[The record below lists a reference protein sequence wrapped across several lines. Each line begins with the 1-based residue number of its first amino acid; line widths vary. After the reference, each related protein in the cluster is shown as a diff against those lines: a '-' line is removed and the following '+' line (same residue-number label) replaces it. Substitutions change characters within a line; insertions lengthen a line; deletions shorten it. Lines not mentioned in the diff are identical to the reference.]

1 MSVHDTGHARQTPRP
16 GRGGPWPGRLVRRSI
31 ADQAAAL
38 LALAVLVAVTTLAA
52 VGTPR
57 LVTSLLDADLN
68 RTVASA
74 SPSFR
79 DPAAGVSLA
88 IDDTV
93 SAPDHFFSQVW
104 QALPD
109 RLRSAR
115 AHTAPA
121 LRALLD
127 DGHVSGQAVGL
138 HSSPPLQGFIDEF
151 AASGLRGGL
160 TEHTGYRI
168 DAYPGLR
175 ADSRLVQGHWPTPA
189 TTIGPDTVLEVV
201 VTERT
206 AREMHWRVG
215 EEQQL
220 AQDGGKV
227 TARLVGLVAP
237 RTTDSDFWA
246 LDPGRGRTFV
256 TYDIYQTPLRHG
268 IVFVDA
274 STWPRIAP
282 QLGGGDV
289 AAWYHLDTT
298 SISTATQPA
307 ISDGLDRL
315 LAAPPT
321 VTTPEGDVRVLRFS
335 SFLPRLFGI
344 AEQRAAASGE
354 LLAVSATGPL
364 GVALVVVVLATSVV
378 VARRRQDRALL
389 RARGTGTGATVLRSA
404 VETGLATVPAAVV
417 GWLVAVAV
425 LPHTSWSAGVAAG
438 LVGVVVPPAVA
449 AAVAVAEAVAVRGP
463 RAAPYRWVVE
473 ALVVA
478 GAAAAVVAVL
488 RRAAGAAA
496 GQTVGGDPLAV
507 AAPLLVAA
515 VAVVALLRLRPA
527 VVRWTAA
534 LVRDRSAAAFVGT
547 AEDARGGGAAAWVLG
562 AVVLATGTG
571 VVAAALLRAVGSATA
586 STTGATKGLDRS
598 VLVGGAATVVVGGL
612 ALAAVL
618 TAVAVVITVV
628 AAAPERRRR
637 GGLLRTFG
645 LSGRDRTA
653 VTVWE
658 LIPRCVLGVI
668 GGTVAGLLSAVVVV
682 PAVVPGHGGVWPAPL
697 RVVLTALGFGLAAS
711 VATVAAVLSD
721 RRRPALVDDRSAA

>member
-1 MSVHDTGHARQTPRP
+1 MSVHDTGRARHTARP
-16 GRGGPWPGRLVRRSI
+16 GRSAPWPGRLVRRSL

-88 IDDTV
+88 VDDTV
-93 SAPDHFFSQVW
+93 SSPGDFFPRIW
-104 QALPD
+104 NALPD
-109 RLRSAR
+109 RLRTAR

-127 DGHVSGQAVGL
+127 DGHVSGRAVGL
-138 HSSPPLQGFIDEF
+138 HAGPPAAGAVTEF

-160 TEHTGYRI
+160 SVATGYRI

-175 ADSRLVQGHWPTPA
+175 ADSRLVRGHWPAPA
-189 TTIGPDTVLEVV
+189 TSVGAGSVLEVV
-201 VTERT
+201 VTTRT

-220 AQDGGKV
+220 AQEGGTI
-227 TARLVGLVAP
+227 TARLVGLVSP

-246 LDPGRGRTFV
+246 LDPGRSRTSV
-256 TYDIYQTPLRHG
+256 TYDRYQTPTRHG
-268 IVFVDA
+268 IVFVDP
-274 STWPRIAP
+274 STWPQIGP
-282 QLGGGDV
+282 QLGGTDV
-289 AAWYHLDTT
+289 ATWYHLDTA
-298 SISTATQPA
+298 SISTASQPA
-307 ISDGLDRL
+307 ISAGLDRL
-315 LAAPPT
+315 LANPPT
-321 VTTPEGDVRVLRFS
+321 VTTPAGDLRVLRFS
-335 SFLPRLFGI
+335 SFLPRLFAI

-378 VARRRQDRALL
+378 VARRRPDRALL
-389 RARGTGTGATVLRSA
+389 RARGTGGGATVLRTV
-404 VETGLATVPAAVV
+404 VETAVATVPAAVV
-417 GWLVAVAV
+417 GWLVAAAV
-425 LPHTSWSAGVAAG
+425 LPHVPWAAGFAAG
-438 LVGVVVPPAVA
+438 LAGIVLPPAVAAVVAVAEVVEVRGPRAAPFRWVLEALVVTGAVA
-449 AAVAVAEAVAVRGP
+449 AAVAV
-463 RAAPYRWVVE
+463 
-473 ALVVA
+473 
-478 GAAAAVVAVL
+478 L
-488 RRAAGAAA
+488 RRAPSGAGP
-496 GQTVGGDPLAV
+496 QSIVGDPLVV

-515 VAVVALLRLRPA
+515 VLVVVLLRLRPTL
-527 VVRWTAA
+527 VRWTAR

-547 AEDARGGGAAAWVLG
+547 AEDARGGSAPAWVLG

-571 VVAAALLRAVGSATA
+571 VVAAALLRAVGAATA
-586 STTGATKGLDRS
+586 STTGATTGLDRS
-598 VLVGGAATVVVGGL
+598 VLVGGAPTVVVGGL

-637 GGLLRTFG
+637 SGLLRTFG

-658 LIPRCVLGVI
+658 LIPRCVAGVL
-668 GGTVAGLLSAVVVV
+668 GGTVAGLLSAIVVV
-682 PAVVPGHGGVWPAPL
+682 PAVVPGSGTVWPAPL
-697 RVVLTALGFGLAAS
+697 PVVATALGFGLAAS